1 MLTTQASHGRCE
13 NGGYQERIKLACG
26 HIKNYLSLGNW
37 EDAGEEGWAFS
48 EEKSP
53 GDKFLRFLSHRW
65 KIEKEPMYLIS
76 PL

>member
-13 NGGYQERIKLACG
+13 NGGFQERIKLACG
-26 HIKNYLSLGNW
+26 HVKNDLSLGNW
-37 EDAGEEGWAFS
+37 EDAGGEGRAFS
-48 EEKSP
+48 KEKALN
-53 GDKFLRFLSHRW
+53 KFLRFLSHRW